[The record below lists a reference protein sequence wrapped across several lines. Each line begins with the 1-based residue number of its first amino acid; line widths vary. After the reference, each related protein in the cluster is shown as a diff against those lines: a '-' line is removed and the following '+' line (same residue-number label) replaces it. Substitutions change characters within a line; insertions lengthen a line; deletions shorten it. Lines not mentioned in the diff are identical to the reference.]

1 MHWVKD
7 RTGELVERPV
17 EAAFTSMEERRAQ
30 IRYVYVE
37 PLVPRPGNGFDLWR
51 PGWAPTGTK
60 ALLALHSCH
69 SVEVTP
75 LEI

>member
-37 PLVPRPGNGFDLWR
+37 PLVARPAGERL
-51 PGWAPTGTK
+51 
-60 ALLALHSCH
+60 
-69 SVEVTP
+69 
-75 LEI
+75 